1 MKAFWDWVLIK
12 LSADKRLIAVYCI
25 VYFAWG
31 MLMNWFGAEVQIA
44 KFTYWWQVIT
54 CYILYMVPISLL
66 LRGLPFHAQYAYG
79 LVAMCLLEFGG
90 YALKT
95 SYAYPN
101 NLIDQFF
108 TVRNFS
114 LAMALFFALYFPV
127 GNWAV
132 SKIYHFL
139 FKKSISN

>member
-1 MKAFWDWVLIK
+1 MKAFWDWILIK
-12 LSADKRLIAVYCI
+12 LTVDKRLIGIYCVI
-25 VYFAWG
+25 YFAWG

-90 YALKT
+90 YALET

-108 TVRNFS
+108 TIRNFS

-132 SKIYHFL
+132 GKVYRFF
-139 FKKSISN
+139 FKKVPQ